1 MRKKAHDCSCP
12 QWAMQSKRNKDL
24 EWFVWLS
31 AGEMPP
37 DLMIG
42 SSFEAYSI
50 SCQGSTLC
58 PKQFSKSQPKI
69 ITLMWQLTAI
79 ISSDLLRCTQK
90 WKTHTHFLF
99 HLQRFYS
106 RNKIITRMLNHLHSW
121 GCTQVICSIHVAEC
135 HKCGSFQIV
144 LLAARSGVS
153 TQLSGTHELIIFF
166 FKTRCW
172 KALWPEGSLV
182 CCGVCGEKYHT
193 LASPVPA
200 PLWFVHSVWSSCDL
214 KHYPNS
220 LRGYSLASVPGML
233 NPVSNHP
240 LLTGASLD
248 HQAKAK
254 VGVFGHFY
262 LQTSASV
269 PADDWTVLYQIH
281 IKITVSWNSS
291 LDTKNRWLPH

>member
-1 MRKKAHDCSCP
+1 MVC
-12 QWAMQSKRNKDL
+12 
-24 EWFVWLS
+24 VS

-121 GCTQVICSIHVAEC
+121 GCTQVTCSIHVAEC

-166 FKTRCW
+166 FKTLCW

-182 CCGVCGEKYHT
+182 CCGVWKIPHT
-193 LASPVPA
+193 SVTSPCSSLDLSTVCDPPA
-200 PLWFVHSVWSSCDL
+200 TWNTTQTLSEVILWLQCLGCLIQFRIIHFWPEHL
-214 KHYPNS
+214 WTTRRRPK
-220 LRGYSLASVPGML
+220 L
-233 NPVSNHP
+233 
-240 LLTGASLD
+240 ASLD
-248 HQAKAK
+248 IS
-254 VGVFGHFY
+254 
-262 LQTSASV
+262 TSKHR
-269 PADDWTVLYQIH
+269 P
-281 IKITVSWNSS
+281 VS
-291 LDTKNRWLPH
+291 LLMIGPFCTKYT